1 MSVRAYSRDP
11 SNAPENIPHTL
22 YLDMSH
28 FSNGTAQRFTND
40 AHRSGQQPNLT
51 KLKCRDEG
59 ESGST
64 VAQLA

>member
-28 FSNGTAQRFTND
+28 FRMGLLNVLQMMHIGRGNSQI
-40 AHRSGQQPNLT
+40 
-51 KLKCRDEG
+51 
-59 ESGST
+59 
-64 VAQLA
+64 